1 MNFVEAIEAMQEGK
15 ICRRRGSSYI
25 YKISENELCRK
36 IEKQS
41 CWYCDDFQL
50 DLDDFLSN
58 DWEITREKYIH
69 SVSVGDILLDDEK
82 DDLMIVLDID
92 EDGFT
97 VIKETGCV
105 EFVGD
110 EELEDDC
117 FKKIGFYALANDAI
131 EILDVYRKEMKK

>member
-1 MNFVEAIEAMQEGK
+1 MNFIEAVKAMQEGK
-15 ICRRRGSSYI
+15 ICRRRESLYI
-25 YKISENELCRK
+25 YKISDNELCRK

-41 CWYCDDFQL
+41 CWCCDDFQL
-50 DLDDFLSN
+50 DLEDFLSD

-69 SVSVGDILLDDEK
+69 SVSVGDILLDDEE
-82 DDLMIVLDID
+82 DILMIVIDID

-117 FKKIGFYALANDAI
+117 YKKIDFYNLANDAI
-131 EILDVYRKEMKK
+131 ILLNKVRKEMKK